1 MAMVRQTKENAE
13 ITRQRIIDAAR
24 EVFLSRGVSRTSME
38 QIASQ
43 AGVTRGA
50 IYWHFSNKTELF
62 SALREQV
69 ILPLIDRMDE
79 SLLVENNDDPL
90 GQISKFLSGTI
101 DALNECSDTR
111 QIFEIMMVKCEYV
124 EELTTV
130 LEQTLC
136 NCERIT
142 KKIEQLYERAKTKDQ
157 LKPTDSPAILAMDT
171 HLFFSGLIHLWVKDL
186 DHKHYRDQATEL
198 IVNHI
203 NLRRK

>member
-1 MAMVRQTKENAE
+1 VVRQTKENAE

-38 QIASQ
+38 QIAAQ

-69 ILPLIDRMDE
+69 LLPLIDRMDD

-90 GQISKFLSGTI
+90 GQIGKFLSGTI
-101 DALNECSDTR
+101 DALNESSDTR
-111 QIFEIMMVKCEYV
+111 QTFEIMMVKCEYV
-124 EELTTV
+124 EELSAV
-130 LEQTLC
+130 LEQTLY
-136 NCERIT
+136 NCERIA
-142 KKIEQLYERAKTKDQ
+142 KKIEQLYERAKTKGQ

-186 DHKHYRDQATEL
+186 DNKHYRAQATAL
-198 IVNHI
+198 ISNHI

>member
-1 MAMVRQTKENAE
+1 MVRQTKENAE

-38 QIASQ
+38 QIAAQ

-50 IYWHFSNKTELF
+50 IYWHFSNKTEIF

-69 ILPLIDRMDE
+69 LLPLIDRMDD
-79 SLLVENNDDPL
+79 SLLLENNDEPL
-90 GQISKFLSGTI
+90 GQIGKFLSGTI
-101 DALNECSDTR
+101 DALNESSDTR
-111 QIFEIMMVKCEYV
+111 QTFEIIMVKCEYV
-124 EELTTV
+124 EELSAV
-130 LEQTLC
+130 LEQTLY
-136 NCERIT
+136 NCERIA
-142 KKIEQLYERAKTKDQ
+142 KKIEQLYERAKTKGQ

-186 DHKHYRDQATEL
+186 DNKHYRAQATAL
-198 IVNHI
+198 ISNHI

>member
-1 MAMVRQTKENAE
+1 MVRQTKENAE

-38 QIASQ
+38 QIAAQ

-69 ILPLIDRMDE
+69 LLPLIDRMDD
-79 SLLVENNDDPL
+79 SLLLENNDDPL
-90 GQISKFLSGTI
+90 GQIGKFLSGTI
-101 DALNECSDTR
+101 DALNESSDTR
-111 QIFEIMMVKCEYV
+111 QTFEIMMVKCEYV
-124 EELTTV
+124 EELTAV
-130 LEQTLC
+130 LEQTLY
-136 NCERIT
+136 NCERIA
-142 KKIEQLYERAKTKDQ
+142 KKIEQLYGRAKTKGQ

-186 DHKHYRDQATEL
+186 DNKHYRAQATAL
-198 IVNHI
+198 ISNHI

>member
-1 MAMVRQTKENAE
+1 MVRQTKENAE

-38 QIASQ
+38 QIAAQ

-69 ILPLIDRMDE
+69 LLPLIDRMDD
-79 SLLVENNDDPL
+79 SLLLENNDDPL
-90 GQISKFLSGTI
+90 GQIGKFLSGTI
-101 DALNECSDTR
+101 DALNESSDTR
-111 QIFEIMMVKCEYV
+111 QTFEIMMVKCEYV
-124 EELTTV
+124 EELTAV
-130 LEQTLC
+130 LEQTLY
-136 NCERIT
+136 NCERIA
-142 KKIEQLYERAKTKDQ
+142 KKIEQLYERAKTKGQ

-186 DHKHYRDQATEL
+186 DNKHYRVQATAL
-198 IVNHI
+198 ISNHI

>member
-1 MAMVRQTKENAE
+1 MVRQTKENAE

-38 QIASQ
+38 QIAAQ

-69 ILPLIDRMDE
+69 LLPLIDRIDD

-90 GQISKFLSGTI
+90 GQIGKFLSGTI
-101 DALNECSDTR
+101 DALNESSDTR
-111 QIFEIMMVKCEYV
+111 QTFEIMMVKCEYV
-124 EELTTV
+124 EELSAV
-130 LEQTLC
+130 LEQTLY
-136 NCERIT
+136 NCERIA
-142 KKIEQLYERAKTKDQ
+142 KKIEQLYGRAKTKGQ
-157 LKPTDSPAILAMDT
+157 LQPTDSPAILAMDT

-186 DHKHYRDQATEL
+186 DNKHYRAQATAL
-198 IVNHI
+198 ISNHI

>member
-1 MAMVRQTKENAE
+1 MVRQTKENAE

-24 EVFLSRGVSRTSME
+24 EVFLSCGVSRTSME
-38 QIASQ
+38 QIAAQ

-69 ILPLIDRMDE
+69 LLPLIDRMDD

-90 GQISKFLSGTI
+90 GQIGKFLSGTI
-101 DALNECSDTR
+101 DALNESSDTR
-111 QIFEIMMVKCEYV
+111 QTFEIMMVKCEYV
-124 EELTTV
+124 EELSAV

-136 NCERIT
+136 NCERIA
-142 KKIEQLYERAKTKDQ
+142 KKIEQLYERAKTKGQ

-186 DHKHYRDQATEL
+186 DNKHYRAQAADL
-198 IVNHI
+198 ISNHI

>member
-1 MAMVRQTKENAE
+1 MVRQTKENAE

-38 QIASQ
+38 QIAAQ

-69 ILPLIDRMDE
+69 LLPLIDRMDD

-90 GQISKFLSGTI
+90 GQIGKFLSGTI
-101 DALNECSDTR
+101 DALNESSDTR
-111 QIFEIMMVKCEYV
+111 QTFEIMMVKCEYV
-124 EELTTV
+124 EELSAV
-130 LEQTLC
+130 LEQTLY
-136 NCERIT
+136 NCERIA
-142 KKIEQLYERAKTKDQ
+142 KKIEQLYERAKTKGQ

-186 DHKHYRDQATEL
+186 DNKHYRAQATAL
-198 IVNHI
+198 ISNHI

>member
-1 MAMVRQTKENAE
+1 MVRQTKENAE

-38 QIASQ
+38 QIAAQ

-69 ILPLIDRMDE
+69 LLPLIDRMDD

-90 GQISKFLSGTI
+90 GQIGKFLSGTI
-101 DALNECSDTR
+101 DALNESSDTR
-111 QIFEIMMVKCEYV
+111 QTFEIMMVKCEYV
-124 EELTTV
+124 EELTAV
-130 LEQTLC
+130 LEQTLY
-136 NCERIT
+136 NCERIA
-142 KKIEQLYERAKTKDQ
+142 KKIEQLYERAKTKGQ

-186 DHKHYRDQATEL
+186 DNKHYRVQATAL
-198 IVNHI
+198 ISNHI

>member
-1 MAMVRQTKENAE
+1 MVRQTKENAE

-38 QIASQ
+38 QIAAQ

-69 ILPLIDRMDE
+69 LLPLIDRMDD
-79 SLLVENNDDPL
+79 SLLLENNDDPL
-90 GQISKFLSGTI
+90 GQIGKFLSGTI
-101 DALNECSDTR
+101 DALNESSVTR
-111 QIFEIMMVKCEYV
+111 QTFEIMMVKCEYV
-124 EELTTV
+124 EELSAV
-130 LEQTLC
+130 LEQTLY
-136 NCERIT
+136 NCERIA
-142 KKIEQLYERAKTKDQ
+142 KKIEQLYGRAKTKGQ

-186 DHKHYRDQATEL
+186 DNKHYRAQATAL
-198 IVNHI
+198 ISNHI

>member
-1 MAMVRQTKENAE
+1 MVRQTKENAE

-38 QIASQ
+38 QIAAQ

-50 IYWHFSNKTELF
+50 IYWHFSNKTEIF

-69 ILPLIDRMDE
+69 LLPLIDRMDD
-79 SLLVENNDDPL
+79 SLLLENNDDPL
-90 GQISKFLSGTI
+90 GQIGKFLSGTI
-101 DALNECSDTR
+101 DALNESSDTR
-111 QIFEIMMVKCEYV
+111 QTFEIMMVKCEYV
-124 EELTTV
+124 EELSAV
-130 LEQTLC
+130 LEQTLY
-136 NCERIT
+136 NCERIA
-142 KKIEQLYERAKTKDQ
+142 KKIEQLYERAKTKGQ

-186 DHKHYRDQATEL
+186 DNKHYRAQATAL
-198 IVNHI
+198 ISNHI

>member
-1 MAMVRQTKENAE
+1 MVRQTKENAE

-38 QIASQ
+38 QIAAQ

-69 ILPLIDRMDE
+69 LLPLIDRMDD

-90 GQISKFLSGTI
+90 GQIGKFLSGTI
-101 DALNECSDTR
+101 DALNESSDTR
-111 QIFEIMMVKCEYV
+111 QTFEIMMVKCEYV
-124 EELTTV
+124 EEISAV
-130 LEQTLC
+130 LEQTLY
-136 NCERIT
+136 NCERIA
-142 KKIEQLYERAKTKDQ
+142 KKIEQLYERAKTKGQ

-186 DHKHYRDQATEL
+186 DNKHYRAQATAL
-198 IVNHI
+198 ISNHI

>member
-1 MAMVRQTKENAE
+1 MVRQTKENAE

-38 QIASQ
+38 QIAAQ
-43 AGVTRGA
+43 ACVTRGA

-69 ILPLIDRMDE
+69 LLPLIDRMDD
-79 SLLVENNDDPL
+79 SLLIENIDDPL
-90 GQISKFLSGTI
+90 GQLGMFLNGTI
-101 DALNECSDTR
+101 NALNECANTR
-111 QIFEIMMVKCEYV
+111 QTFEIMMVKCEYV
-124 EELTTV
+124 EDLSAV

-142 KKIEQLYERAKTKDQ
+142 KKIEQIYERAKVVGQ
-157 LKPTDSPAILAMDT
+157 LESNDSPSILAMDT

-186 DHKHYRDQATEL
+186 DYKHYRNKATAL
-198 IVNHI
+198 ISNHI

>member
-1 MAMVRQTKENAE
+1 MVRQTKENAE

-38 QIASQ
+38 QIAAQ

-69 ILPLIDRMDE
+69 ILPLIDRMDD
-79 SLLVENNDDPL
+79 SLLLESNDDPL
-90 GQISKFLSGTI
+90 GQIGKFLSGTI

-111 QIFEIMMVKCEYV
+111 QTFEIMMVKCEYV
-124 EELTTV
+124 EELTAV

-142 KKIEQLYERAKTKDQ
+142 KKIEQLYERAKTKNQ
-157 LKPTDSPAILAMDT
+157 LKPTDSPSILAMDT

-186 DHKHYRDQATEL
+186 DHKHYRDHAAEL
-198 IVNHI
+198 ISNHI